1 MKPGFLRI
9 IALGR
14 PFDYDNLAKLL
25 PGFAVCL
32 IAKKSSVVLNENN
45 GFFPKYNLRNFLCF
59 PERLY
64 FYIGNNC
71 DLLGFNR

>member
-32 IAKKSSVVLNENN
+32 IAKKSSS
-45 GFFPKYNLRNFLCF
+45 CF
-59 PERLY
+59 E
-64 FYIGNNC
+64 
-71 DLLGFNR
+71 